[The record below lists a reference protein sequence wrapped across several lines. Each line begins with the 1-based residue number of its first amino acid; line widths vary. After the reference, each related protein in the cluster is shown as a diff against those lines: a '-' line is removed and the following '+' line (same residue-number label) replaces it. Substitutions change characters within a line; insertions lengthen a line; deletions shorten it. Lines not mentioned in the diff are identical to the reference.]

1 MMIFLKR
8 FFFSSRKN
16 IRNSQKVLLD
26 LDQKYKKITQKK
38 LRSPSSTLEASE
50 KKHKKIE
57 KIQSNQKLILL
68 QKKIENLENPQRKK
82 NYFKENSDSIPFYD
96 EKTLQNRIFNC
107 TSSEKLLSLYNGHK
121 FTFTIK
127 NIISTFT
134 MYEKLNRS
142 KDDKLPQNDKRL
154 ISLIY
159 NAEENIDQMNTTERI
174 LLCKLSY
181 IFYLRGT
188 FFIDIFFPFNSF
200 MNLCFDV
207 LINIFLKKTILSVDL
222 DKT

>member
-16 IRNSQKVLLD
+16 IRNTQKVLLD

-38 LRSPSSTLEASE
+38 FRSPSSTLEASE

-57 KIQSNQKLILL
+57 KTQSNQKVIL

-96 EKTLQNRIFNC
+96 EKTLQKRIFNC
-107 TSSEKLLSLYNGHK
+107 ASSEKLLSLYNGHK

-134 MYEKLNRS
+134 MYEKRNIS

-174 LLCKLSY
+174 LLRKLPFLFY
-181 IFYLRGT
+181 IFFNRN
-188 FFIDIFFPFNSF
+188 FFH
-200 MNLCFDV
+200 
-207 LINIFLKKTILSVDL
+207 
-222 DKT
+222 